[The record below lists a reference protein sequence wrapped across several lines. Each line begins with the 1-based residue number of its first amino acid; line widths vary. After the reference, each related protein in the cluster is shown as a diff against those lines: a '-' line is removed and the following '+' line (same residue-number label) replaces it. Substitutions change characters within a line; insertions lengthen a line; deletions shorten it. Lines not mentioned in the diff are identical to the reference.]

1 MKYTQNFK
9 IEQVT
14 EKTLVVGVDIAK
26 KKHYARAFDWRGIE
40 LDKVISFDVNNTGF
54 SEFLSWVNNVAD
66 ENGKTKI
73 IVGIEP
79 TGHYWYTFAQPLI
92 EESILLVQVNPFHVK
107 RSKELDDNTPS
118 KSDRKDPKVI
128 AKLVIDGR
136 YQIPY
141 IPKGIY
147 AELRNLY
154 VLRMDQVK
162 KITSVKNKVIRWL
175 DMHFPEFLEVFSSWE
190 GKTALITLK
199 TMCTPSKIIKK
210 DAEEILSIWRKEVKS
225 GVGIKKA
232 QKLLECA
239 KQSVGIQEGIESIE
253 FEMKIIMDEY
263 ERIAMVIADIDEKLE
278 NLVLQ
283 VHGAKNIV
291 KIKGIG
297 IITVAG
303 FFAEVGDITRFTH
316 PKQIIKLAGLNLREN
331 SSGAY
336 KGKTTISKR
345 GRSRLRTLLYKAMM
359 PMLATNQEFKA
370 LHRYN
375 TIEREN
381 PLQKMQSL
389 IALCGKLIR
398 VVYKMITQNIEYDGK
413 KMMEDIH
420 RSEVV
425 KDAA

>member
-1 MKYTQNFK
+1 MNYTQNFK

-40 LDKVISFDVNNTGF
+40 LDKVISFKADSTGF
-54 SEFLSWVNNVAD
+54 SEFLNWINNVAD
-66 ENGKTKI
+66 KNNKTKI

-79 TGHYWYTFAQPLI
+79 TGHYWYTFAQPVI
-92 EESILLVQVNPFHVK
+92 EKGIMLVQVNPFHVK

-118 KSDRKDPKVI
+118 KSDYKDPKVI

-154 VLRMDQVK
+154 VLRMEQVK
-162 KITSVKNKVIRWL
+162 KVISVKNKVIRWL

-210 DAEEILSIWRKEVKS
+210 DAEEILSIWRKEVKR

-232 QKLLECA
+232 QKLLEYA
-239 KQSVGIQEGIESIE
+239 KQSVGIQEGMESIE
-253 FEMKIIMDEY
+253 FEMKIILDEY
-263 ERIAMVIADIDEKLE
+263 ERISMVMADIDKKLE
-278 NLVLQ
+278 KLVLQ
-283 VHGAKNIV
+283 VPGAKNIV
-291 KIKGIG
+291 NIKGIG

-345 GRSRLRTLLYKAMM
+345 GRSRLRSLLYKAMV
-359 PMLATNQEFKA
+359 PMLATNDEFRA

-375 TIEREN
+375 TVERED
-381 PLQKMQSL
+381 PLKKMQSL
-389 IALCGKLIR
+389 IALCGKLVR
-398 VVYKMITQNIEYDGK
+398 VIYKIVTQNMEYDGK
-413 KMMEDIH
+413 RLMEDIH
-420 RSEVV
+420 RSDVV